1 MDEGI
6 KPEKVIISGGG
17 AMSPLWRQIAA
28 DVFNLPVVTVSGSGE
43 GGAYGAALVAG
54 VGVGMWSDLV
64 EASKASTGNIQVNP
78 ERCDISVLLQQ
89 AAGEY
94 DEKFRSAELSRSS
107 VCPKNPSVSW
117 QTADS
122 FGVFLITSWA
132 ISANIP
138 FPEHAYI

>member
-54 VGVGMWSDLV
+54 VGVGIWPDLV
-64 EASKASTGNIQVNP
+64 EASKVLHEETVTLPIP
-78 ERCDISVLLQQ
+78 ENVEIYNKVYAL
-89 AAGEY
+89 Y
-94 DEKFRSAELSRSS
+94 DKLYLALKDSFVELSQL
-107 VCPKNPSVSW
+107 K
-117 QTADS
+117 
-122 FGVFLITSWA
+122 
-132 ISANIP
+132 
-138 FPEHAYI
+138 